1 MRHLKEIIRSMK
13 ANARVSATAALLLSL
28 GMLTGCAKLKAR
40 DQLTKGVA
48 AFKNAQYEQA
58 TNAFQKAIEY
68 DPNYDTAKL
77 YLATAYSYQVVPNQT
92 DDVKNMQMA
101 DSAIKGFKDYLAAH
115 PGDKVSLQQ
124 LASIYRNIKKYPEAK
139 DYEQQVIAVDPQD
152 AEAHYTIG
160 VEDWIEAYDN
170 ARKALAADGL
180 TDAGD
185 GNVKMSKATCAK
197 IKEQNTA
204 LVTDGLNHL
213 QQATT
218 LNTTYDDALQYLNL
232 TYRRKADLDCG
243 NPAAQKADIASA
255 EKASQDAMGARKIN
269 EQKKEEKATKGQVVA
284 Q

>member
-68 DPNYDTAKL
+68 DPTYDTAKL
-77 YLATAYSYQVVPNQT
+77 YLATAYSYQVVPNAE
-92 DDVKNMQMA
+92 DANNMKMA
-101 DSAIKGFKDYLAAH
+101 NMAITGFKDYLAAH

-160 VEDWIEAYDN
+160 VVDWIEAYDN

-185 GNVKMSKATCAK
+185 GNPKMSKATCAK

-204 LVTDGLNHL
+204 LVEDGLKHL

-232 TYRRKADLDCG
+232 TWRRKADLDCG
-243 NPAAQKADIASA
+243 NPAAVKADIANA

>member
-101 DSAIKGFKDYLAAH
+101 DNAIKGFKDYLGAH

-139 DYEQQVIAVDPQD
+139 NYEQQVIAVDPKD

-160 VEDWIEAYDN
+160 VVDWIEAYDN
-170 ARKALAADGL
+170 ARKSLAADGL

-185 GNVKMSKATCAK
+185 GNAKMSKATCAK
-197 IKEQNTA
+197 IKELNTA
-204 LVTDGLNHL
+204 LVTDGLDHL

-243 NPAAQKADIASA
+243 NPAAQKADIAAA

>member
-58 TNAFQKAIEY
+58 TNAFQKAIEF
-68 DPNYDTAKL
+68 DPTYDTAKL
-77 YLATAYSYQVVPNQT
+77 YLATAYSYEVVPNLT
-92 DDVKNMQMA
+92 DDPKNMKLA
-101 DSAIKGFKDYLAAH
+101 NSAIAGFKDYLAAH

-139 DYEQQVIAVDPQD
+139 DYELQVIAVDPKD

-160 VEDWIEAYDN
+160 VVDWIEAYDN
-170 ARKALAADGL
+170 ARKALALDGL
-180 TDAGD
+180 QDDGN
-185 GNVKMSKATCAK
+185 GNVKMKKETAAK
-197 IKEQNTA
+197 LKEQNSA
-204 LVTDGLNHL
+204 LVADGLNHL
-213 QQATT
+213 QQATQ

-232 TYRRKADLDCG
+232 TYRRKADLDYG
-243 NPAAQKADIASA
+243 DAAAVKADIANA

-269 EQKKEEKATKGQVVA
+269 EQKKEEKTRGGVTMQ
-284 Q
+284 

>member
-58 TNAFQKAIEY
+58 TNAFQKAIEF

-77 YLATAYSYQVVPNQT
+77 YLATAYSYQVVPNLEDAGNLKIANQ
-92 DDVKNMQMA
+92 
-101 DSAIKGFKDYLAAH
+101 AITGFKDYLAAH

-139 DYEQQVIAVDPQD
+139 EYEQQVIAVDPKD

-160 VEDWIEAYDN
+160 VVDWIEAYDN

-180 TDAGD
+180 TDNGD
-185 GNVKMSKATCAK
+185 GNPKMSKATCAK
-197 IKEQNTA
+197 IKEQNTP

-232 TYRRKADLDCG
+232 TYRRQADLFCG
-243 NPAAQKADIASA
+243 DPAGQKQAIANA
-255 EKASQDAMGARKIN
+255 EKASQDAMGARKAN
-269 EQKKEEKATKGQVVA
+269 EQKKEEKARGGVTME
-284 Q
+284 

>member
-68 DPNYDTAKL
+68 DPSYDTAKL
-77 YLATAYSYQVVPNQT
+77 YLATAYSYQVVPNAE
-92 DDVKNMQMA
+92 DANNMKLANQ
-101 DSAIKGFKDYLAAH
+101 AISGFKDYLAAH

-139 DYEQQVIAVDPQD
+139 DYEQQVIAVDPQNS
-152 AEAHYTIG
+152 EAHYTIG
-160 VEDWIEAYDN
+160 VVDWIEAYDN

-180 TDAGD
+180 TDNGD
-185 GNVKMSKATCAK
+185 GNPKMSKGTCAK
-197 IKEQNTA
+197 LKASNTA

-213 QQATT
+213 QQATQI
-218 LNTTYDDALQYLNL
+218 NTTYDDALQYLNL
-232 TYRRKADLDCG
+232 TWRRKADLDCG
-243 NPAAQKADIASA
+243 DPAAQKADIANA

>member
-58 TNAFQKAIEY
+58 TNAFEKAIEY
-68 DPNYDTAKL
+68 DPTYDTAKL
-77 YLATAYSYQVVPNQT
+77 YLATAYSYQVVPNLL
-92 DDVKNMQMA
+92 DDNNMKIA
-101 DSAIKGFKDYLAAH
+101 NKAIKGFQDYLADH

-139 DYEQQVIAVDPQD
+139 QYEKEVIQVDPKD

-160 VEDWIEAYDN
+160 FVDWVEAYDN
-170 ARKALAADGL
+170 ARQLLAADGL
-180 TDAGD
+180 TDDGAG
-185 GNVKMSKATCAK
+185 NAKMSKATCAK
-197 IKEQNTA
+197 IKEKNTD
-204 LVTDGLNHL
+204 LVNDGLDHL
-213 QQATT
+213 KQAIAI
-218 LNTTYDDALQYLNL
+218 NPTYDDAFQYLNL
-232 TYRRKADLDCG
+232 VYRRQADILCG
-243 NPAAQKADIASA
+243 DPAAVKAAVANA

-269 EQKKEEKATKGQVVA
+269 EQKKEEKLRGGVTMN
-284 Q
+284 